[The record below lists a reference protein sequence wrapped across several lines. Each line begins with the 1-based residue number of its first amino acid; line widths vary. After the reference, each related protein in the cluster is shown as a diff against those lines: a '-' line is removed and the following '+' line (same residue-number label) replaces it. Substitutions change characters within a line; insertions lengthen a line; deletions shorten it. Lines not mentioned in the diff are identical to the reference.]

1 MSTLA
6 RTHAIRLSDGHRAEF
21 CQALGRALKAGL
33 PPERALE
40 GAKDICNGTIRRELR
55 LTTNGV
61 RKGASLVTA
70 LNRQGLL
77 SELDYA
83 MLSCAE
89 EVGALDAV
97 LLNLAERYEAR
108 HNRWRRIKGKL
119 VYPAFLFVFAIFIA
133 PVPALFA
140 ERITGTD
147 YALRTLGTLAL
158 FVIAIHLLQI
168 MLRLFNARGWPRFLS
183 RLARLLPVV
192 RKFAGL
198 HERAEI
204 TGNLAV
210 MLKAG
215 MPVLDALD
223 AYRQV
228 EPKGLRREHLDRAMA
243 TLKGGSSVADA
254 LNEAGILD
262 SGEGYAIVSS
272 GEGAGKLEENLLRY
286 SVSCQSRLTDEYDL
300 LNRVVPLLIFFLV
313 AGVILTGLIG

>member
-6 RTHAIRLSDGHRAEF
+6 RAHAIRLSDGHRAEF
-21 CQALGRALKAGL
+21 CQVLGRALKAGL
-33 PPERALE
+33 PPERVLE
-40 GAKDICNGTIRRELR
+40 GAKDICNGAIRRELH
-55 LTTNGV
+55 LATKGV
-61 RKGASLVTA
+61 RKGTSLVSA
-70 LNRQGLL
+70 LDRQGLL
-77 SELDYA
+77 SELDCA

-108 HNRWRRIKGKL
+108 HNRWRRIRSKL

-140 ERITGTD
+140 GRITAAD
-147 YALRTLGTLAL
+147 YALRTLGALAL

-168 MLRLFNARGWPRFLS
+168 MLRLFNARGWPRPLS
-183 RLARLLPVV
+183 RLARRLPVV
-192 RKFAGL
+192 RKFARL
-198 HERAEI
+198 HEHAEV
-204 TGNLAV
+204 TGNLAI

-215 MPVLDALD
+215 MPVLDALE

-228 EPKGLRREHLDRAMA
+228 EPEGLRREHLDRAKA
-243 TLKGGSSVADA
+243 SLEGGSSLADA
-254 LNEAGILD
+254 LNEAEILD

-286 SVSCQSRLTDEYDL
+286 SVSCQSQLADEYDL
-300 LNRVVPLLIFFLV
+300 LNRAVPLLIFFLV
-313 AGVILTGLIG
+313 AWVILTGLIG

>member
-1 MSTLA
+1 
-6 RTHAIRLSDGHRAEF
+6 
-21 CQALGRALKAGL
+21 
-33 PPERALE
+33 
-40 GAKDICNGTIRRELR
+40 
-55 LTTNGV
+55 
-61 RKGASLVTA
+61 
-70 LNRQGLL
+70 
-77 SELDYA
+77 
-83 MLSCAE
+83 
-89 EVGALDAV
+89 
-97 LLNLAERYEAR
+97 
-108 HNRWRRIKGKL
+108 

-140 ERITGTD
+140 GRITGTD
-147 YALRTLGTLAL
+147 YALRTISALAL
-158 FVIAIHLLQI
+158 LVIVIHIVQI
-168 MLRLFNARGWPRFLS
+168 LLRLFNARGWPLALS
-183 RLARLLPVV
+183 RLARTLPVV
-192 RKFAGL
+192 RKLARL
-198 HERAEI
+198 HERAEV
-204 TGNLAV
+204 TGNLAI

-254 LNEAGILD
+254 LNEAEILD

>member
-6 RTHAIRLSDGHRAEF
+6 RTHSIRLSDGHRAEF